1 MQLKKLKLIAPDTY
15 QEKLSDIFSKEVFYT
30 NLDKYK
36 QRNQSDVKKVISDI
50 YIGKMSEFAVW
61 NYLQRDGKDA
71 TFPDIMIYPANK
83 KSYDADIT
91 AGDVKIHVK
100 SCVAMGVYPISWVF
114 QPNDPVTINP
124 SNKDFLALVSIE
136 DDNSFNAYFVKAADM
151 LQIYEKPKKEGLD
164 KKVIYESTLLQ

>member
-50 YIGKMSEFAVW
+50 YIGKMAEFAVW

-71 TFPDIMIYPANK
+71 TFPDIMIYLSNK

-136 DDNSFNAYFVKAADM
+136 DDNSFNAYFVKAADV